1 MFDLISSIL
10 AWLYSVWPSFGGSIA
25 LLTLGVMIIVTPLT
39 LAGTKSMIKMQRLQ
53 PDLKAV
59 QEYYKDDKELQNQ
72 QVMAFYQANG
82 INPVGGCLPL
92 FIQAPVFIVLYQ
104 VIRGVTRRVDDVGL
118 SSGFGAGLRNG
129 GVDPTLVEGI
139 EETQRF
145 NPQYLDEGTE
155 LFQDL
160 SSRTDMPFLRVF
172 DLADT
177 ALDVIGRNF
186 IEGLPYIILIL
197 VVGALGFYQQRQIQ
211 GRQRPGAVINPQQQ
225 MIMKF
230 MPFFLPVI
238 SFNLQAALV
247 VYFLVSNLYRILQQ
261 GYITRALYGNSED
274 GQIEVIY
281 PEGFD
286 PKNVGKKKKKKKKA
300 SADGGSA
307 SSNGSKNGASKNGA
321 SKNGAGKSGSK
332 TAASSNGS
340 NGSSSNGSKS
350 NGSKSNG
357 SNGSGGKSIR
367 PAAKSNG
374 SSGKAGRISGGVV
387 SADTGSEA
395 SGALGGL
402 FGSKKEGRAKASSSS
417 GTPDAKN
424 SKSNRGS
431 ENSRVTPKGTVSP
444 RPRSKKKR

>member
-25 LLTLGVMIIVTPLT
+25 LLTLGVMLITTPLT

-59 QEYYKDDKELQNQ
+59 QDYYKDDKELQNQ

-92 FIQAPVFIVLYQ
+92 FVQMPVFIVLYQ
-104 VIRGVTRRVDDVGL
+104 VIRGVTRRVNDVGVN
-118 SSGFGAGLRNG
+118 SGFGAALGAG
-129 GVDPTLVEGI
+129 GNVDVALADNI
-139 EETQRF
+139 DETRRF
-145 NPQYLDEGTE
+145 NPQYLDEGSE

-160 SSRTDMPFLRVF
+160 SSRSDMPFLRVF

-177 ALDVIGRNF
+177 ALDVIRNNF
-186 IEGLPYIILIL
+186 IEGLPYIVLILI
-197 VVGALGFYQQRQIQ
+197 VGALGFLQQRQIQ
-211 GRQRPGAVINPQQQ
+211 GRQRPGAVVNPQQQ

-230 MPFFLPVI
+230 MPIFLPII

-261 GYITRALYGNSED
+261 GYITRALYGDRDD

-286 PKNVGKKKKKKKKA
+286 PKNVGKKKKKKK
-300 SADGGSA
+300 SGGDGAKG
-307 SSNGSKNGASKNGA
+307 KT
-321 SKNGAGKSGSK
+321 GKSDKPASTGKTGNTGK
-332 TAASSNGS
+332 TAK
-340 NGSSSNGSKS
+340 SSSDADAKS
-350 NGSKSNG
+350 V
-357 SNGSGGKSIR
+357 R
-367 PAAKSNG
+367 PAANSKG
-374 SSGKAGRISGGVV
+374 ASGKAGRISGGVAPDP
-387 SADTGSEA
+387 SASEA
-395 SGALGGL
+395 SGGLGGL
-402 FGSKKEGRAKASSSS
+402 FGSKKKEEKRGGAKGGSSSS
-417 GTPDAKN
+417 GSPEATN

-431 ENSRVTPKGTVSP
+431 ANGRVTPKGTVSP
-444 RPRSKKKR
+444 RPRQKKKR